1 MRPWQGFLAARHETR
16 LRPATVP
23 HGPLPEEAGPKAPAT
38 IDRTTEPAEHLLDD
52 LRGQRHITRAAKR
65 DSVHRWQ
72 TPQQPKTLDAPPVR
86 PARTALLFEA
96 ECDVESP
103 VESPAEP
110 VTVQGDGARARL
122 CRPDCD
128 DHGEP
133 KAPTPPDP
141 PATPVIRAV
150 FMPRE
155 SLRPELPAQSSRRPV
170 DHGSNRPGVVERQ
183 ISRRRQI
190 TRRIGT
196 APDGGHRGPSTLQTP
211 GGGVGAPAHST
222 PRGNVPNQMM
232 SLLGGRLQTACRR
245 RRWRR
250 TQEDGTPRTGCHLT
264 ARLASYQA

>member
-1 MRPWQGFLAARHETR
+1 MIGARQIDHN
-16 LRPATVP
+16 
-23 HGPLPEEAGPKAPAT
+23 H

-52 LRGQRHITRAAKR
+52 LRGQRHITRAAKP

-141 PATPVIRAV
+141 PSHSGDTCGIHATRV
-150 FMPRE
+150 
-155 SLRPELPAQSSRRPV
+155 AQ
-170 DHGSNRPGVVERQ
+170 
-183 ISRRRQI
+183 
-190 TRRIGT
+190 T
-196 APDGGHRGPSTLQTP
+196 
-211 GGGVGAPAHST
+211 
-222 PRGNVPNQMM
+222 
-232 SLLGGRLQTACRR
+232 
-245 RRWRR
+245 
-250 TQEDGTPRTGCHLT
+250 
-264 ARLASYQA
+264 

>member
-1 MRPWQGFLAARHETR
+1 MADAAAAQDPR
-16 LRPATVP
+16 
-23 HGPLPEEAGPKAPAT
+23 
-38 IDRTTEPAEHLLDD
+38 RTPCQAS
-52 LRGQRHITRAAKR
+52 A
-65 DSVHRWQ
+65 HR
-72 TPQQPKTLDAPPVR
+72 TPVR
-86 PARTALLFEA
+86 GRVRRRVRRRVPR
-96 ECDVESP
+96 
-103 VESPAEP
+103 
-110 VTVQGDGARARL
+110 RAGH
-122 CRPDCD
+122 RP
-128 DHGEP
+128 GRRGREP